1 MLKFSSVISIKSI
14 KNKKKKQKAGDFLQ
28 ICGVVAEFNPFHNGH
43 KHLIDTI
50 KKEKESYCVAVMSG
64 NFVQRGEAAII
75 SKFARAKS
83 AVLCGVDLVLELP
96 LPYSISTAMYFANGA
111 IDVLNSLGIVD
122 TLCFGSENGDIAPL
136 ITAATQLNK
145 PEFKET
151 LKQELSKGITFAAA
165 RQNAFEKISPFSQ
178 SSVLE
183 NPNDTLAIEYILA
196 AERHSMKT
204 EFKAIKRMGAEHDST
219 IKTDT
224 VCSASELRKTP
235 SLLDLKEPY
244 MPPKSYEIFAEE
256 ISAKHYSSM
265 YLLDRAMVAHLRTL
279 TPEKLR
285 LAPDISEG
293 LENRIIA
300 AANKFSTMDE
310 ILTAVKSKRYTH
322 ARLRRIILSSYLG
335 VTADLQKTSVPY
347 IRVLGMNEN
356 GAKILSLASKRA
368 KVPLIASLKEAE
380 KISEK
385 AAEFARLEVKAG
397 DIYSLSLQRPVGG
410 KTEYTNKLF
419 KTF

>member
-1 MLKFSSVISIKSI
+1 M
-14 KNKKKKQKAGDFLQ
+14 Q

-43 KHLIDTI
+43 EHLINTI
-50 KKEKESYCVAVMSG
+50 KETSDSLVVAVMSG

-75 SKFARAKS
+75 SKFARAKA
-83 AVLCGVDLVLELP
+83 AVLCGVDLVIELP

-111 IDVLNSLGIVD
+111 IDILNSLGIVD
-122 TLCFGSENGDIAPL
+122 TLCFGSENGDITPIKA
-136 ITAATQLNK
+136 AATQLNN
-145 PEFKET
+145 PELKAA

-165 RQNAFEKISPFSQ
+165 RQNAFKKIFPLAEVG
-178 SSVLE
+178 VLE
-183 NPNDTLAIEYILA
+183 NPNDILAIEYVLA
-196 AERHSMKT
+196 AERLGMNV
-204 EFKAIKRMGAEHDST
+204 EYKAIKRIGAGHDSS

-235 SLLDLKEPY
+235 SLLDLKLPY
-244 MPPKSYEIFAEE
+244 MPQKSYEVFAEE

-285 LAPDISEG
+285 AAPDISEG
-293 LENRIIA
+293 LENRILT
-300 AANKFSTMDE
+300 AANNYSTMDE

-322 ARLRRIILSSYLG
+322 ARLRRIILASYLG
-335 VTADLQKTSVPY
+335 VTAELQKQPIPY

-368 KVPLIASLKEAE
+368 KTPLIASLKEAE
-380 KISEK
+380 KISPQ
-385 AAEFARLEVKAG
+385 AADFSRLEVKAG
-397 DIYSLSLQRPVGG
+397 DIFSLALQRPVGG

>member
-1 MLKFSSVISIKSI
+1 M
-14 KNKKKKQKAGDFLQ
+14 Q

-43 KHLIDTI
+43 QHLINTIKNSNDTI
-50 KKEKESYCVAVMSG
+50 VVAVMSG
-64 NFVQRGEAAII
+64 NFVQRGEPAII
-75 SKFARAKS
+75 SKFARAKA

-111 IDVLNSLGIVD
+111 IDILNSLGIVD
-122 TLCFGSENGDIAPL
+122 TLCFGSENGDITPL
-136 ITAATQLNK
+136 KAAATLLNN
-145 PEFKET
+145 PE
-151 LKQELSKGITFAAA
+151 LKTELKKELSKGITFAAA
-165 RQNAFEKISPFSQ
+165 RQNAFEKISPSTN
-178 SSVLE
+178 SDVLE

-196 AERHSMKT
+196 AKRHSMN
-204 EFKAIKRMGAEHDST
+204 AQYMAVKRIGTGHDSS

-244 MPPKSYEIFAEE
+244 MPKKSFDIFAEE
-256 ISAKHYSSM
+256 ISAKHYSSL

-285 LAPDISEG
+285 LAPDVSEG
-293 LENRIIA
+293 LENRILA
-300 AANKFSTMDE
+300 AANNFSTMDE
-310 ILTAVKSKRYTH
+310 ILSAVKSKRYTH
-322 ARLRRIILSSYLG
+322 ARLRRILLSSYLG
-335 VTADLQKTSVPY
+335 VTAELQKQAVPY

-356 GAKILSLASKRA
+356 GAKALSLASKRA
-368 KVPLIASLKEAE
+368 KAPLIASLKEAE
-380 KISEK
+380 KISNT

>member
-1 MLKFSSVISIKSI
+1 M
-14 KNKKKKQKAGDFLQ
+14 Q

-43 KHLIDTI
+43 KHLVDTI
-50 KKEKESYCVAVMSG
+50 KAEKDSFVVAVMSG
-64 NFVQRGEAAII
+64 NFVQRGEPAII
-75 SKFARAKS
+75 SKFARAKA
-83 AVLCGVDLVLELP
+83 AVLSGVDLVLELP
-96 LPYSISTAMYFANGA
+96 LPYSISTAMYFAGGA
-111 IDVLNSLGIVD
+111 IDVLNSLGVVD
-122 TLCFGSENGDIAPL
+122 TLCFGSESGDITPL
-136 ITAATQLNK
+136 TAAASQLNN
-145 PEFKET
+145 PLLKEA
-151 LKQELSKGITFAAA
+151 LKEELAKGITFAAA
-165 RQNAFEKISPFSQ
+165 RQNAFEKISPFTE

-196 AERHSMKT
+196 AERLGMKA
-204 EFKAIKRMGAEHDST
+204 EYKAIKRLGAEHDSS

-224 VCSASELRKTP
+224 ICSASELRKTP

-244 MPPKSYEIFAEE
+244 MPKPSYDIFAEE
-256 ISAKHYSSM
+256 ISQKHYASM
-265 YLLDRAMVAHLRTL
+265 YLLDRAMVAHLRTM

-293 LENRIIA
+293 LENRIIT

-335 VTADLQKTSVPY
+335 VTAELQKKSVPY

-380 KISEK
+380 KISAT
-385 AAEFARLEVKAG
+385 AADFARLEVKAG

-410 KTEYTNKLF
+410 KTEYTNRLF

>member
-1 MLKFSSVISIKSI
+1 M
-14 KNKKKKQKAGDFLQ
+14 Q

-43 KHLIDTI
+43 QHLINAIKNNDDTI
-50 KKEKESYCVAVMSG
+50 VVAVMSG
-64 NFVQRGEAAII
+64 NFVQRGEPAII
-75 SKFARAKS
+75 SKFARAKA

-111 IDVLNSLGIVD
+111 IDILNSLGIVD
-122 TLCFGSENGDIAPL
+122 TLCFGSENGDITPL
-136 ITAATQLNK
+136 TAAATLLNN
-145 PEFKET
+145 PE
-151 LKQELSKGITFAAA
+151 LKTELKKELSKGITFAAA
-165 RQNAFEKISPFSQ
+165 RQNAFEKISPSTN
-178 SSVLE
+178 SDVLE

-196 AERHSMKT
+196 AERHSMN
-204 EFKAIKRMGAEHDST
+204 AQYMAVKRIGTGHDSS

-235 SLLDLKEPY
+235 SLLDLKEPF
-244 MPPKSYEIFAEE
+244 MPKKSYEIFAEE
-256 ISAKHYSSM
+256 ILAKHYSSL

-293 LENRIIA
+293 LENRILT
-300 AANKFSTMDE
+300 AANNFSTMDE
-310 ILTAVKSKRYTH
+310 ILSAVKSKRYTH
-322 ARLRRIILSSYLG
+322 ARLRRILLSSYLG
-335 VTADLQKTSVPY
+335 VTAELQKQPVPY

-356 GAKILSLASKRA
+356 GAKLLSLVSKRT
-368 KVPLIASLKEAE
+368 KLPIIASLKEVERLGETAT
-380 KISEK
+380 
-385 AAEFARLEVKAG
+385 EFARLEVKAG
-397 DIYSLSLQRPVGG
+397 DIFSLSLQRPVGG

>member
-1 MLKFSSVISIKSI
+1 M
-14 KNKKKKQKAGDFLQ
+14 Q

-43 KHLIDTI
+43 KYLVDTV
-50 KKEKESYCVAVMSG
+50 KKEKDSFLVAVMSG
-64 NFVQRGEAAII
+64 NFVQRGEPAII
-75 SKFARAKS
+75 SKFARAKA
-83 AVLCGVDLVLELP
+83 AVLCDVDLVLELP
-96 LPYSISTAMYFANGA
+96 LPYSISTAMYFAGGA
-111 IDVLNSLGIVD
+111 IDVLNSLGVVD
-122 TLCFGSENGDIAPL
+122 TLCFGSESGDITPL
-136 ITAATQLNK
+136 TAAASQLNN
-145 PEFKET
+145 PLLKEA
-151 LKQELSKGITFAAA
+151 LKSELSKGITFAAA
-165 RQNAFEKISPFSQ
+165 RQNAFEKISPFTE

-183 NPNDTLAIEYILA
+183 NPNDTLAIEYVLA
-196 AERHSMKT
+196 AERLGMKT
-204 EFKAIKRMGAEHDST
+204 DFKAIKRLGAGHDST
-219 IKTDT
+219 LKTDT
-224 VCSASELRKTP
+224 ICSASELRKTP

-244 MPPKSYEIFAEE
+244 MPKASYDVFAEE
-256 ISAKHYSSM
+256 ISQKHYSSM
-265 YLLDRAMVAHLRTL
+265 YLLDRATVAHLRTM

-335 VTADLQKTSVPY
+335 VTAELQKKNVPY

-380 KISEK
+380 KISPL
-385 AAEFARLEVKAG
+385 AADFARLEVKAG

-410 KTEYTNKLF
+410 KTEYTNRLF

>member
-1 MLKFSSVISIKSI
+1 M
-14 KNKKKKQKAGDFLQ
+14 Q

-43 KHLIDTI
+43 EHLINTI
-50 KKEKESYCVAVMSG
+50 KKENDTFVVAVMSG
-64 NFVQRGEAAII
+64 NFVQRGEPAII
-75 SKFARAKS
+75 SKFARAKA
-83 AVLCGVDLVLELP
+83 AVLSGVDLVLELP

-122 TLCFGSENGDIAPL
+122 ALCFGSESGDITPL
-136 ITAATQLNK
+136 TAAASLLK
-145 PEFKET
+145 SPELKDI
-151 LKQELSKGITFAAA
+151 LKQELAKGITFAAA
-165 RQNAFEKISPFSQ
+165 RQNAFEKISPSAE
-178 SSVLE
+178 SAVLE

-196 AERHSMKT
+196 AERLSMKA
-204 EFKAIKRMGAEHDST
+204 EFKAIKRIGVEHDSAL
-219 IKTDT
+219 KTDT
-224 VCSASELRKTP
+224 ICSASELRKTP
-235 SLLDLKEPY
+235 SLLDLKEPF
-244 MPPKSYEIFAEE
+244 MPKASYEVFAEE
-256 ISAKHYSSM
+256 ILAKHYSSM

-293 LENRIIA
+293 LENRIIT
-300 AANKFSTMDE
+300 AANNFSSMDE

-322 ARLRRIILSSYLG
+322 ARLRRIILASYLG
-335 VTADLQKTSVPY
+335 VTAELQKQSVPY

-368 KVPLIASLKEAE
+368 KIPLIASLKEAE
-380 KISEK
+380 KISDK
-385 AAEFARLEVKAG
+385 AEEFARLEVKAG